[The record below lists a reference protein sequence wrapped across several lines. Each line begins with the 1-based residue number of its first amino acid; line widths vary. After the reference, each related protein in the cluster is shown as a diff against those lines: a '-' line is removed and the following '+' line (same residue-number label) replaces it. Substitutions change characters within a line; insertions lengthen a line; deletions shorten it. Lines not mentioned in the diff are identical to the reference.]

1 MHVLQDKRWVRNT
14 EHTLPFAWT
23 CKVRV
28 QLSRWGLLRMHNHTD
43 PASALPVENLM
54 AWPFFFFFFM
64 DDPGIRR
71 TRCLFWESEFLC
83 RALFLGH
90 QQDFK
95 VAQCNRHLFPYLCA
109 NELVFKVHTFIISH
123 IELGIL
129 WLAVC
134 FRLSPWVFHKIF
146 VHLVKMASQ
155 IGNTSHFIWYTPR
168 SPLCILWT
176 ES

>member
-1 MHVLQDKRWVRNT
+1 MFFKINDELGILNTLYPLPEPAKSECSFQDEGYSGCT
-14 EHTLPFAWT
+14 TILILPQPFPWRT
-23 CKVRV
+23 
-28 QLSRWGLLRMHNHTD
+28 W
-43 PASALPVENLM
+43 
-54 AWPFFFFFFM
+54 WPDLFFFFFFM